1 MNWDL
6 LWDVISGVF
15 LVLGAFLSLAAGIGI
30 VRFPNLL
37 ARMHAATKPQVL
49 GLVFVLMG
57 LELRLR
63 SGAVL
68 LVLVLVLLFQLLTSP
83 VAAHMVGRAGYRTGK
98 IQRDLLVYDDL
109 SDDIDAAGI
118 LEAQEHLTRIA
129 AQLSAV
135 ERDASR
141 GDTRVVPHSPA
152 SGLAG
157 ATGPLG
163 HKLLRPKITGL
174 HEQIL
179 KVIGS
184 EPDLPDAAQVT
195 RAVTDRCSLADSPK
209 PQDRSADQD

>member
-6 LWDVISGVF
+6 LWDILSGIF
-15 LVLGAFLSLAAGIGI
+15 LVLGAFLSLAAGVGI
-30 VRFPNLL
+30 LRFPDLL

-49 GLVFVLMG
+49 GLVFMLLG
-57 LELRLR
+57 LELQLR

-98 IQRDLLVYDDL
+98 IRRDLLVFDDL

-129 AQLSAV
+129 TQLSAGD
-135 ERDASR
+135 RDAT
-141 GDTRVVPHSPA
+141 GATVEAKTHSIA

-157 ATGPLG
+157 STGPVG
-163 HKLLRPKITGL
+163 HRLLRPKITGL
-174 HEQIL
+174 HEQVL
-179 KVIGS
+179 KVTGDES
-184 EPDLPDAAQVT
+184 ASTDPTLAAGE
-195 RAVTDRCSLADSPK
+195 ALDRCSLNDSPRNK
-209 PQDRSADQD
+209 R